1 MKTLKKVLSLVMALS
16 IAVFCLA
23 GCGSKDDGKK
33 TESKKSEA
41 TDASVIKIG
50 TNAEFPPFEYV
61 DSEEG
66 VIDEFAGIDME
77 IANEIATKLNKK
89 PEINNMDFDGL
100 LIALENGQV
109 DMVIAGMTV
118 TEERALAV
126 DFSEPYYTATQVM
139 IVPKGSDIKSAK
151 DIEGKKIGVIDG
163 YTGQTCVEELGY
175 DFDGYKKGADA
186 IMDLANGKLDVV
198 VIDSATAEKFIADN
212 DGLEVVEDSEAFADE
227 QYAIAVKKGNTE
239 LLDSVNAAIKELNES
254 GKVAEISEKYI

>member
-1 MKTLKKVLSLVMALS
+1 MKTVKKVLSLVLALS

-23 GCGSKDDGKK
+23 GCGSKDEGKK
-33 TESKKSEA
+33 ADTEGKA
-41 TDASVIKIG
+41 ADASVIKIG
-50 TNAEFPPFEYV
+50 TNAEFPPFEFV

-77 IANEIATKLNKK
+77 IANEIAAKINKK

-118 TEERALAV
+118 TDERAQAV
-126 DFSEPYYTATQVM
+126 DFSDTYYTATQVM
-139 IVPKGSDIKSAK
+139 IVPKDSEIKSAK

-175 DFDGYKKGADA
+175 DFEGYRKGADA
-186 IMDLANGKLDVV
+186 ILDLANGKLDVV

-212 DGLEVVEDSEAFADE
+212 ADLNIVEDSEAFADE
-227 QYAIAVKKGNTE
+227 QYAIAVKKGNKE
-239 LLDSVNAAIKELNES
+239 LLDSVNAAIKELKDG
-254 GKVAEISEKYI
+254 GKIAEISEKYN